1 MVAKT
6 KEALELE
13 KENEQ
18 LRLLKIRADLLNI
31 SYHPSISF
39 ENLLNKLTES
49 VTKASDKDFNKESP
63 GKIARDLI
71 DEANRLIRV
80 RISTV
85 NPSKKEYQGETF
97 LVSNKYIGTVRKFV
111 LFDQPFHAENVLVED
126 IKNRFYNQFITVPG
140 RNGMPDR
147 RTSKQTKEFVVEV
160 LPPLTQDELDE
171 LARQQAANIA
181 A

>member
-126 IKNRFYNQFITVPG
+126 IKNRFYNQFITVEIF
-140 RNGMPDR
+140 
-147 RTSKQTKEFVVEV
+147 SKSALIFNNLSCSFSFSSSKASLV
-160 LPPLTQDELDE
+160 LATMR
-171 LARQQAANIA
+171 LAFIQ
-181 A
+181 

>member
-49 VTKASDKDFNKESP
+49 V
-63 GKIARDLI
+63 
-71 DEANRLIRV
+71 
-80 RISTV
+80 
-85 NPSKKEYQGETF
+85 
-97 LVSNKYIGTVRKFV
+97 
-111 LFDQPFHAENVLVED
+111 
-126 IKNRFYNQFITVPG
+126 
-140 RNGMPDR
+140 
-147 RTSKQTKEFVVEV
+147 
-160 LPPLTQDELDE
+160 
-171 LARQQAANIA
+171 
-181 A
+181 